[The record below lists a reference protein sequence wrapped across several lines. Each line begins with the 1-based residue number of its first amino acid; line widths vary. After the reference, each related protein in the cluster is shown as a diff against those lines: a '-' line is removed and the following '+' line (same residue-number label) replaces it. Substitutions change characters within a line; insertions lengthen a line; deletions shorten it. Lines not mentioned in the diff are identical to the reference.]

1 MAGQDCGIPPGR
13 CGSDAAR
20 MMPQGGLA
28 GQGGK
33 VIPILM
39 ITIWCAVALLGAVMV
54 AFGAGWIYC
63 SIIAL
68 AVAEIWDWWRE
79 W

>member
-1 MAGQDCGIPPGR
+1 MVR
-13 CGSDAAR
+13 
-20 MMPQGGLA
+20 
-28 GQGGK
+28 
-33 VIPILM
+33 ILM
-39 ITIWCAVALLGAVMV
+39 IMVWCAVALLGAVMV